1 MKTGIVIAYIN
12 VVFSLLEKRGKE
24 KEKEKE
30 RGKIMLSKINRIIDK
45 GCDYEDEIDK
55 MLEDPFTTKH
65 EREVLVG
72 LKKSIDQ
79 ALHKALDD
87 YYV

>member
-1 MKTGIVIAYIN
+1 MQEMKTGIVIAYMNDKYSDIKG
-12 VVFSLLEKRGKE
+12 EIE
-24 KEKEKE
+24 
-30 RGKIMLSKINRIIDK
+30 IMLSKIYRIIDK

>member
-1 MKTGIVIAYIN
+1 
-12 VVFSLLEKRGKE
+12 
-24 KEKEKE
+24 
-30 RGKIMLSKINRIIDK
+30 MLSKIYRIIDK

-55 MLEDPFTTKH
+55 MLEDPITTKH
-65 EREVLVG
+65 EREVLVD